1 MSTTDAIGRLGPL
14 THDAFLGG
22 RVHLRQPKRGHR
34 AGFESVLL
42 GASVDGAAGERL
54 IDLGAGVG
62 AAGLSAAVRVSGL
75 VVSLVEREAGLS
87 ALSAQNADAV
97 GCSYVCHCVDATEPP
112 ARLAEHGLLPDRA
125 DHVICNP
132 PFRSVGHGTRSPDG
146 MKARAH
152 SEPGDLLRHWLKTAL
167 MLARHGGT
175 IAFVLPPE
183 LLSTVLSWAEGRMG
197 AIRVLPIAHRPGLDA
212 VRVIVKGVRSR
223 RSPLVLRPFLC
234 LTDEDGAETGAAR
247 AVLREGRVLDF

>member
-1 MSTTDAIGRLGPL
+1 MSTTDAIARLGPL

-22 RVHLRQPKRGHR
+22 RVRLWQPKRGHR

-42 GASVDGAAGERL
+42 GASVDAKVGERL

-62 AAGLSAAVRVSGL
+62 TAGLCAAMRIGGVL
-75 VVSLVEREAGLS
+75 VSLVERETGLS
-87 ALSAQNADAV
+87 ALSARNAEALV
-97 GCSYVCHCVDATEPP
+97 CSYRCHCVDATELP
-112 ARLAEHGLLPDRA
+112 AVLVEHGLLPESA

-132 PFRSVGHGTRSPDG
+132 PFRSAGHGTRSPDG

-183 LLSTVLSWAEGRMG
+183 LLSVVLGWAEGRMG

-234 LTDEDGAETGAAR
+234 LTDKDGAETEAAR
-247 AVLREGRVLDF
+247 AVLREGKALAV